1 MRCGLI
7 LKKLGMTRF
16 FQEDGLS
23 LPVTILKLENT
34 QVVNIIKSEK
44 NGYNAIQIGTR
55 LLRKQKILKSQ
66 FVVIMLSLKLNQ
78 KDC

>member
-44 NGYNAIQIGTR
+44 NGYNAIQIGTGTV
-55 LLRKQKILKSQ
+55 KNKKY
-66 FVVIMLSLKLNQ
+66 
-78 KDC
+78 

>member
-1 MRCGLI
+1 MRCGLV
-7 LKKLGMTRF
+7 LKKIGMSRF
-16 FQEDGLS
+16 FLEDGIS

-44 NGYNAIQIGTR
+44 NGYNAIQIGTGMR
-55 LLRKQKILKSQ
+55 RQKIIKSQ
-66 FVVIMLSLKLNQ
+66 FVGIMLNLKLNQ